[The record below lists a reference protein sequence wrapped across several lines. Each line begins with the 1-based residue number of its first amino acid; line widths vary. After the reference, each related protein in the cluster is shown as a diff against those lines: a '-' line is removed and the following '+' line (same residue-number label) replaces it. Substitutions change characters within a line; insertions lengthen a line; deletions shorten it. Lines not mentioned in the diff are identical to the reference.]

1 MHYVSVTSVAFLNYF
16 NPKKI
21 IFNMAQKIIIIV
33 AYNRDANH
41 PTHQVFRLHAINACV
56 KYVIIKATIINY
68 CRRSRSQ
75 RLFSVFTHLHPTYEP
90 PCAARARSDIILYKR
105 SVCEGKIIPYSEN
118 LPSRISKRTLA

>member
-16 NPKKI
+16 YPKKI
-21 IFNMAQKIIIIV
+21 IFNMAQKIIMIV

-41 PTHQVFRLHAINACV
+41 PTHQVFRLHAINACA
-56 KYVIIKATIINY
+56 YVIIKATINY
-68 CRRSRSQ
+68 CPRSRSQ
-75 RLFSVFTHLHPTYEP
+75 RLFTHLHPTYGP